1 MVRYTSKNPVANVA
15 RVLKCVWPF
24 WDVMNSRV
32 NQMKINIFDRFK
44 QIQYSLLN
52 KPTFKTWGNRSL
64 FAEPLTRHNLLYLP
78 KTLYH
83 NIIVTLYTALTLSGW
98 RPLSYRNQSIDL
110 LGKSMDWFLYDKG
123 LRHQRFKCFQ
133 VLIRPTK
140 NTCNRSN
147 LYYHNE

>member
-32 NQMKINIFDRFK
+32 NQMKINIFDSFK

-78 KTLYH
+78 KTYQRLYH
-83 NIIVTLYTALTLSGW
+83 NISVILYTVLTLLTR

-110 LGKSMDWFLYDKG
+110 RSKSMDWFLYDKG
-123 LRHQRFKCFQ
+123 LRLERVKSES
-133 VLIRPTK
+133 L
-140 NTCNRSN
+140 N
-147 LYYHNE
+147 